1 MTAGPPT
8 TLEGWLT
15 KDKKSKGFGFGSSET
30 RRWFKVKAITPDPGS
45 KRSGGPAKMALC
57 YYKSDRDREPRGWM
71 FLRDITAVREAGPKC
86 FVVEHPSRSY
96 VLHAATTGEHADWVA
111 GLKELVA
118 DAQGATKAKPAPSKA
133 PPKKLE
139 DPALYEYGSLYDD
152 GRGEPPRDRYDDDHD
167 RYRGDADA
175 RRRDDDRDRDR
186 GYDGSRRCCYYN
198 GLYLYSLGVRCN
210 LVSAGHE
217 EMIVNCLVRKQKPLD
232 TCTRNRRTCRRPRWP
247 RATRTCTWGPRQSSR
262 RSFCRPARVGTTGP
276 AWGGTQRTLHHP
288 MYRT

>member
-139 DPALYEYGSLYDD
+139 DPAL
-152 GRGEPPRDRYDDDHD
+152 
-167 RYRGDADA
+167 
-175 RRRDDDRDRDR
+175 
-186 GYDGSRRCCYYN
+186 
-198 GLYLYSLGVRCN
+198 
-210 LVSAGHE
+210 
-217 EMIVNCLVRKQKPLD
+217 
-232 TCTRNRRTCRRPRWP
+232 
-247 RATRTCTWGPRQSSR
+247 
-262 RSFCRPARVGTTGP
+262 
-276 AWGGTQRTLHHP
+276 
-288 MYRT
+288 